1 MVSVNPNGCKCLVN
15 DSVVLTNMQDKWIK
29 IGKGALIA
37 LAGALVIYIPEAVTT
52 VDWGTWTP
60 FAVAVA
66 SVVVNA
72 LRVFTQK

>member
-1 MVSVNPNGCKCLVN
+1 MTKQQW
-15 DSVVLTNMQDKWIK
+15 TK

-37 LAGALVIYIPEAVTT
+37 ISGALIVYIPEAVTQI
-52 VDWGTWTP
+52 DWGTYAP

-66 SVVVNA
+66 SILVNA